1 LNTSSCEP
9 ATLHCHA
16 QRSDSGSSRAHPG
29 TGCRRRTRLCAIHQR
44 QDHRQRTHPTTQ
56 ATAVH
61 PRVPGAPVPASG
73 CGLLAAAP
81 PHDSAGVAA
90 TGTLHAGP
98 GRRRPGV
105 RGRGSGW
112 QFPDT
117 LQSPDL
123 SGASGKA
130 QSTSHPIRKTR
141 ATQPVR

>member
-1 LNTSSCEP
+1 MHSDLIRVPVEPTRGQVVAGEHASVQSTSGRTTANAP
-9 ATLHCHA
+9 IPPH
-16 QRSDSGSSRAHPG
+16 
-29 TGCRRRTRLCAIHQR
+29 RRRLCTRGSPE
-44 QDHRQRTHPTTQ
+44 HRCPLAAADSRGWVQ
-56 ATAVH
+56 
-61 PRVPGAPVPASG
+61 GGVPA
-73 CGLLAAAP
+73 LAAAP